1 MTPHQQET
9 YKSMV
14 AISIEAIKFSA
25 LANGGAAV
33 ALLAYLGNVHGK
45 ATGQPVADL
54 GYAMG
59 LFTLGLLFSGF
70 LIAASYLTQLR
81 LYNEAFSSPAPKKRG
96 GHRSF
101 LYAAIAFFFIS
112 LVSFGAGALV
122 AVLAWSAPAV
132 VAPVAAP
139 K

>member
-45 ATGQPVADL
+45 TGVQPVANL
-54 GYAMG
+54 ANAMG
-59 LFTLGLLFSGF
+59 WFAGGLLCSGL
-70 LIAASYLTQLR
+70 LIAAAYLTQLR
-81 LYNEAFSSPAPKKRG
+81 IFNESFNDPVPRMMAP
-96 GHRSF
+96 HRFF
-101 LYAAIAFFFIS
+101 LWAAVGCFLLS
-112 LVSFGAGALV
+112 LVSFGAGARS
-122 AVLAWSAPAV
+122 AVVAWSAA
-132 VAPVAAP
+132 AQTALVAAP